1 MGEQVDCQTPPE
13 AVRGSTPPEGALVC
27 CARPLTGNGYES
39 TIVTMAKKTIRSS
52 VVDTANITK
61 EYWEKVLR
69 DAGLSMHAGIHE
81 FREPKQEGEKLGKLR
96 RRDVPVGNSTDLE
109 ILHKMLQIE
118 DLGQV
123 SPEGYG
129 PDDPFEK

>member
-1 MGEQVDCQTPPE
+1 MGVQSDCQTSWRSF
-13 AVRGSTPPEGALVC
+13 ARRR
-27 CARPLTGNGYES
+27 ARPLTGNGYES

-69 DAGLSMHAGIHE
+69 DEGLSMHAGIHE
-81 FREPKQEGEKLGKLR
+81 FREPKQKGEKLGKLR

-129 PDDPFEK
+129 PDDSSEK

>member
-1 MGEQVDCQTPPE
+1 MGEQVDCQTPRRPFIRRR
-13 AVRGSTPPEGALVC
+13 VRT
-27 CARPLTGNGYES
+27 LTGNGYES

-129 PDDPFEK
+129 PDDHFEK